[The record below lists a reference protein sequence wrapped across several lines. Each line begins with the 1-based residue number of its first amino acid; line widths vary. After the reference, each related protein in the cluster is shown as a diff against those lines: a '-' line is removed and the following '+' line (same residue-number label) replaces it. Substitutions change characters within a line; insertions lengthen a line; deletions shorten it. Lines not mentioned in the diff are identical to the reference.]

1 MLLFVCNILGVV
13 VFAASGAL
21 SAGRKGFDFVGVAVL
36 AVVTALGGGTL
47 RDVLLDRHPVFWIRE
62 TAYLWT
68 ALAAAGAT
76 VGYVR
81 FRKPPWSALLIADAL
96 GLAFF
101 TIIGAQVAEMHGH
114 AGLVVVLM
122 GAVTGVAGGVLR
134 DVLSNEVPLLFRP
147 TEPLYATAAL
157 AGATGYLLLQTA
169 GLEANHASLC
179 GMVLIAVMRLAAIF
193 WRLRLPPVQV
203 PEESQG

>member
-68 ALAAAGAT
+68 AAGAT
-76 VGYVR
+76 VSYVR

-157 AGATGYLLLQTA
+157 AGAAGYLLLQAA
-169 GLEANHASLC
+169 GLEAGPAALC
-179 GMVLIAVMRLAAIF
+179 GMALIAGMRLAAIF